1 MCHHTTIELYM
12 CPHPTIYVSTCV
24 FILLYVSHTTINLV
38 YFSLLIIYIYRAFR
52 VGEMSEAISAYEKA
66 LQVYPVGS
74 TAVVFQR
81 LPGYTNACLAL
92 LALLY
97 ACLSIPTLALL
108 YQPNR
113 SCTTRTHT
121 ELTRSGCAGVSRQP
135 SCCASTSGQ
144 VESCAEHVRARAKAV
159 SVLDQGASP
168 AWSRTYEPVVSS
180 SRGPSLSLA
189 RSLSPSLALMN
200 LW

>member
-1 MCHHTTIELYM
+1 MCPHTTI
-12 CPHPTIYVSTCV
+12 YV
-24 FILLYVSHTTINLV
+24 V
-38 YFSLLIIYIYRAFR
+38 YFSLLIMCLNRAFR

-66 LQVYPVGS
+66 LLVYPVGS
-74 TAVVFQR
+74 TAVVYQR
-81 LPGYTNACLAL
+81 LPCYTNACLAIQTNAC
-92 LALLY
+92 LAL
-97 ACLSIPTLALL
+97 PT
-108 YQPNR
+108 QPFLHHTHAYGADTER
-113 SCTTRTHT
+113 MRRHT

-144 VESCAEHVRARAKAV
+144 VESSAEHVRARAKAV

-168 AWSRTYEPVVSS
+168 AWTRSHEPVVSS
-180 SRGPSLSLA
+180 SRGLSRSLA